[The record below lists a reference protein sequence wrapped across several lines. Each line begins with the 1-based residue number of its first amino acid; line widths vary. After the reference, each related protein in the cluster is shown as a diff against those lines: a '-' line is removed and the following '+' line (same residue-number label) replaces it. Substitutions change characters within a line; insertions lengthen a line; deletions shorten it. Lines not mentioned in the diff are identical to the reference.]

1 MLGGHP
7 QTVCTDDAAKASPVG
22 GRKARHLVQIRGL
35 ELLLVD
41 AAAAL
46 VEDPPLVRLDGDA
59 VGEVF
64 GYIPVD
70 VGLYRAVQAW
80 GEGVV
85 GDGDGRCAGKHA
97 DDGRQGG
104 TYIHTHDILLLTR

>member
-7 QTVCTDDAAKASPVG
+7 QTVCTDDAAKPCSVG
-22 GRKARHLVQIRGL
+22 GRKARHLVEIRGL

-41 AAAAL
+41 AAALA
-46 VEDPPLVRLDGDA
+46 EDPPLVRLDGDA
-59 VGEVF
+59 VGEVL

-70 VGLYRAVQAW
+70 VGLYRAVQAR

-85 GDGDGRCAGKHA
+85 GDGDRLCAGKHA

-104 TYIHTHDILLLTR
+104 TYICITFSC

>member
-7 QTVCTDDAAKASPVG
+7 QTVCADDAAKPSSVG
-22 GRKARHLVQIRGL
+22 GREARHLVEIRGL

-41 AAAAL
+41 AAAL

-85 GDGDGRCAGKHA
+85 GDGDGLCAGEHA
-97 DDGRQGG
+97 DDGGQGG
-104 TYIHTHDILLLTR
+104 TYIYSFFLLTR